1 MEEQQNK
8 KYEINPKQLSFK
20 QFLEKIRDDS
30 GLSQEDFLKYKIT
43 LPINNFNAFNM
54 LKQFENV
61 SLELE
66 KRTEKE
72 LKDDTYLKE
81 LNRIDPNLISLKTEL
96 NEFYAKTSITQYF
109 KNYSNNSVELI
120 LKFPYS
126 SSIQF
131 SKFTLEM
138 NNKKVISRV
147 LGKEKAE
154 EKYNDAIAEG
164 KVGAIS
170 KRTEKNIQVTIG
182 NIGPNELIKLTS
194 EFIQF
199 LTTEDMSYCFT
210 TMKNFPQFC
219 SKKKNLNIMFKIQ
232 ANIKI
237 KTHSKITRLITKGFR
252 QYIEKIFN
260 NDYTTCDLKY
270 YSWNNTEKELFENNF
285 KILFRTESMNK
296 LNLITQYDHK
306 KNETSCIFSM
316 VYNKK
321 DINIPVK
328 EKPDLAD
335 NEDYIKLYQKDII
348 NNNPSLFIF
357 LIDQS
362 GSMAGKP
369 ISIVKESLK
378 LFLQS
383 LPKNSYF
390 QLIGFSN
397 KANYIYSRSPVI
409 YNTENVNKTISQINC
424 LKAQGGTYLFSPLKK
439 ILSSIEYEH
448 IHLCRNLFILTDGEV
463 ENSERCLS
471 LISNNSNLYRVHAFG
486 IGNDYD
492 KNFIEKAGKN
502 GSYNFI
508 PNIDV
513 LKENLI
519 NILNKALRGYIFNP
533 KISVDNIEKKY
544 EFIPNEKIYYQDEV
558 FNYYFIIH
566 NKISDKIN
574 IDFEYYDKNQLIKE
588 EFIFDE
594 KNIIK
599 ENDGDIISKIIMGNI
614 LNNNNTF
621 EEKQEIVLAKKY
633 QILSKSTALYAEI
646 ENEDANK
653 ALSQLEVVE
662 QSEINSIEP
671 IKYYKKNKD
680 NDSEE
685 SEESESSSSSGSGSD
700 SDSEKYDEAKRRPKK
715 KTRPK
720 CNKRMPKES
729 SSESESSD
737 REVKYRKKVKCKKK
751 ASSEDESSEQIE
763 IIETKKMRKK
773 AKCKKEVSSEDESS
787 EPQKKTKSK
796 KMIKKCNKKE
806 VSSEDE
812 SSEPETKTK
821 TKKTK
826 KMRKKCRKKE
836 VSSEDE
842 SSNSYEKDEKMVEGQ
857 KSENSDSYEEK
868 SIKKNAFS
876 YDLIEFSPKKE
887 KDFESEIKKPKHQP
901 NFKVCD
907 SVSKEDIFESF
918 NINAMISTQDII
930 EGNWS
935 LNFQTQKFI
944 EANKSTYDKIKNIVE
959 KYYQNDDKE
968 NVIITILVIYYLK
981 KMKSSEYN
989 LIINK
994 GIGFLQSKGIEEINY
1009 KNIEPYLN
1017 E

>member
-1 MEEQQNK
+1 
-8 KYEINPKQLSFK
+8 
-20 QFLEKIRDDS
+20 
-30 GLSQEDFLKYKIT
+30 
-43 LPINNFNAFNM
+43 
-54 LKQFENV
+54 
-61 SLELE
+61 
-66 KRTEKE
+66 
-72 LKDDTYLKE
+72 
-81 LNRIDPNLISLKTEL
+81 
-96 NEFYAKTSITQYF
+96 
-109 KNYSNNSVELI
+109 
-120 LKFPYS
+120 
-126 SSIQF
+126 
-131 SKFTLEM
+131 
-138 NNKKVISRV
+138 
-147 LGKEKAE
+147 
-154 EKYNDAIAEG
+154 
-164 KVGAIS
+164 
-170 KRTEKNIQVTIG
+170 
-182 NIGPNELIKLTS
+182 
-194 EFIQF
+194 
-199 LTTEDMSYCFT
+199 
-210 TMKNFPQFC
+210 
-219 SKKKNLNIMFKIQ
+219 
-232 ANIKI
+232 
-237 KTHSKITRLITKGFR
+237 
-252 QYIEKIFN
+252 
-260 NDYTTCDLKY
+260 
-270 YSWNNTEKELFENNF
+270 
-285 KILFRTESMNK
+285 MNK

-369 ISIVKESLK
+369 INIVKESLK

-544 EFIPNEKIYYQDEV
+544 EFIPYEKIYYQDEV
-558 FNYYFIIH
+558 FNYYFIIK
-566 NKISDKIN
+566 NKINDKIN

-588 EFIFDE
+588 VYIFDE

-599 ENDGDIISKIIMGNI
+599 ENDGDIISKIIIGNI
-614 LNNNNTF
+614 LNSNNNSI
-621 EEKQEIVLAKKY
+621 EEKQEIELAKKY
-633 QILSKSTALYAEI
+633 QVLSKSTALYAEI

-662 QSEINSIEP
+662 QSEINSIDP
-671 IKYYKKNKD
+671 NNYYKKKIY

-685 SEESESSSSSGSGSD
+685 SEKSESSSSS
-700 SDSEKYDEAKRRPKK
+700 SDSENDSESDDEVKRPPKK
-715 KTRPK
+715 KPRSR
-720 CNKRMPKES
+720 CNMRVEEKS
-729 SSESESSD
+729 SSEDESSD
-737 REVKYRKKVKCKKK
+737 RKVKCRKKVKCK
-751 ASSEDESSEQIE
+751 
-763 IIETKKMRKK
+763 
-773 AKCKKEVSSEDESS
+773 
-787 EPQKKTKSK
+787 
-796 KMIKKCNKKE
+796 KKE

-821 TKKTK
+821 TKKMK
-826 KMRKKCRKKE
+826 KKCKKKE

-842 SSNSYEKDEKMVEGQ
+842 SSEPKAKTKKMKKKCKKKEVSSEDESSDSYEKNENMEEYQ
-857 KSENSDSYEEK
+857 NNENSDSYEEVP
-868 SIKKNAFS
+868 IKKNAIS
-876 YDLIEFSPKKE
+876 YDLVEFSQKKE
-887 KDFESEIKKPKHQP
+887 KDAESEIKKPKHQRRFIEYDCVP
-901 NFKVCD
+901 I
-907 SVSKEDIFESF
+907 EDTLESF
-918 NINAMISTQDII
+918 NIYAIIPTQDII

-935 LNFQTQKFI
+935 LNIQTQKFI
-944 EANKSTYDKIKNIVE
+944 EANKPMYNKIKKIVE
-959 KYYQNDDKE
+959 KYYQKDDKE
-968 NVIITILVIYYLK
+968 NVIITILVLYYLK
-981 KMKSSEYN
+981 KIKTSEYT

-994 GIGFLQSKGIEEINY
+994 GIEFLQSKGIEEINY